1 MISQCR
7 RSVLNQI
14 ESLDQDRLLVP
25 SELERLRTA
34 LSERYRI
41 ERELGRGGMA
51 TVYLAEDLKH
61 HREVAIKVLDPELAA
76 GLGHTRFLREIEIA
90 AGLSHPHILPLYD
103 SGEGDGFLYY
113 VMPFVE
119 GESLRSRLDRE
130 KQLSIPDTVAIGR
143 AVAGAL
149 SYAHGLGIVHR
160 DIKPENILF
169 TAGQAV
175 VTDFGI
181 ARAVGVAG
189 GDQLTR
195 TGMAIGT
202 PDYMSPE
209 QSAGERDLD
218 ARSDVYALGCV
229 LYEMLA
235 GQVPF
240 TGKTAQAVL
249 ARHAVDPV
257 PPLRTVRQAIP
268 AALEAVVL
276 RALAKAPADR
286 FRTADELAEAL
297 EQSERTVELAAP
309 GRASRRRRITLFAVA
324 LLGILG
330 FGAWWVAPRFGV
342 GSSHI
347 ESLAVLPLA
356 NLGGDSGQDYFV
368 EGMQEALIAELS
380 KISALKVI
388 SRTSTLRYRKTEKPL
403 SVVAHEL
410 NVDGVIEGSA
420 LREGDQVRITVQL
433 VDGRSDR
440 HVWGQTFDREMRGV
454 LALHSEVAR
463 EIAKQIKVT
472 LTPPE
477 LQRLAVTRVVNPKA
491 YELYVLGRHQWN
503 QRTLDR
509 TRHSV
514 ENFLEALNQDPSYA
528 PAYAALADA
537 YMWLGEQGGMPQR
550 EARDAAAGALAK
562 ALELDET
569 LADAHVSMGLW
580 KLRSEWNWAASEREF
595 KRALELNPGSASA
608 HQMYGRT
615 LSFTGRFE
623 EALRELEKAREL
635 DPLSVPVNAYI
646 GQVYLHA
653 RQYPRAEEQLR
664 KTLRIDP
671 NHVLTHHNLGE
682 LYLAQGRSAE
692 AVKELQ
698 RAVEGSAEPSSH
710 YLAMLGCAYAKAGR
724 KTEAVRILKNLE
736 KKAKEDLASTFD
748 VASLHAALSEKEQAL
763 AWLEQGYTKRDYWL
777 VEIRAWPWFDSL
789 RSEPRFQSLLRKMHL
804 PA

>member
-1 MISQCR
+1 MA
-7 RSVLNQI
+7 N
-14 ESLDQDRLLVP
+14 
-25 SELERLRTA
+25 ELEDLRTA

-41 ERELGRGGMA
+41 EREVGRGGMA
-51 TVYLAEDLKH
+51 TVYVAEDLKH
-61 HREVAIKVLDPELAA
+61 HRQVAIKVLDPDLAA

-90 AGLSHPHILPLYD
+90 SRLSHPHILPLFD
-103 SGEGDGFLYY
+103 SGESGGFLYY

-119 GESLRSRLDRE
+119 GESLRSRIQRE

-143 AVAGAL
+143 SVAGAL
-149 SYAHGLGIVHR
+149 SYAHGQGIVHR

-169 TAGQAV
+169 AAGQPV

-189 GDQLTR
+189 GDQLTQ
-195 TGMAIGT
+195 TGIAIGT
-202 PDYMSPE
+202 PAYMSPE
-209 QSAGERDLD
+209 QAAGDRELD

-235 GQVPF
+235 GQPPF
-240 TGKTAQAVL
+240 TGRTAQALL
-249 ARHAVDPV
+249 ARHAIDPV
-257 PPLRTVRQAIP
+257 PPLRTIRHTIP

-276 RALAKAPADR
+276 RALAKTPADR
-286 FRTADELAEAL
+286 FRTAGELAEAL
-297 EQSERTVELAAP
+297 EQGEKTVETAAP
-309 GRASRRRRITLFAVA
+309 VRARRRRSISVLAAAV
-324 LLGILG
+324 LGILG
-330 FGAWWVAPRFGV
+330 FGGWWLAPRLGV
-342 GSSHI
+342 GSARI
-347 ESLAVLPLA
+347 ESLAVLPLT
-356 NLGGDSGQDYFV
+356 NLGGDSRQDYFV

-403 SVVAHEL
+403 SDVANEL

-420 LREGDQVRITVQL
+420 LREGDQVRITVKL

-440 HVWGQTFDREMRGV
+440 HVWGQTFDRELRGV

-463 EIAKQIKVT
+463 EIANQIKVS

-477 LQRLAVTRVVNPKA
+477 AQRLAVRRAVNPKA

-503 QRTLDR
+503 QRTLER
-509 TRHSV
+509 NRQAV
-514 ENFLEALNQDPSYA
+514 ESFLEALDHDPSYA
-528 PAYAALADA
+528 PTYAALADA

-562 ALELDET
+562 ALALDET

-580 KLRSEWNWAASEREF
+580 KLRSDWDWAASERELR
-595 KRALELNPGSASA
+595 RAIELNPSSASA

-623 EALRELEKAREL
+623 DALRELEKAREL

-653 RQYPRAEEQLR
+653 RRYGQAEEQLR

-682 LYLAQGRSAE
+682 LHLAQGRSAE
-692 AVKELQ
+692 AVKELE
-698 RAVEGSAEPSSH
+698 RSIAGSAEPSSH
-710 YLAMLGCAYAKAGR
+710 YLAMLGCSYARAGR
-724 KTEAVRILKNLE
+724 KAEAVKILKDLE
-736 KKAKEDLASTFD
+736 AKATKDLASAFD
-748 VASLHAALSEKEQAL
+748 VASLYAALSDKEQAL
-763 AWLEQGYTKRDYWL
+763 GWLEQGYAKRDYWL
-777 VEIRAWPWFDSL
+777 VEIHAWPWFDSL
-789 RSEPRFQSLLRKMHL
+789 RSEPRFQDLLRRMRF

>member
-1 MISQCR
+1 VTNAAGIPA
-7 RSVLNQI
+7 
-14 ESLDQDRLLVP
+14 D
-25 SELERLRTA
+25 LRDA
-34 LSERYRI
+34 LAGRYTL

-61 HREVAIKVLDPELAA
+61 HRQVAIKVLDPGLAA
-76 GLGHTRFLREIEIA
+76 GLGHARFFREIEIA

-103 SGEGDGFLYY
+103 SGESDGFLYY
-113 VMPFVE
+113 VMPVVE
-119 GESLRSRLDRE
+119 GESLRSRIERE
-130 KQLSIPDTVAIGR
+130 KQLTIPDSVAIAR

-169 TAGQAV
+169 TAGQPV

-202 PDYMSPE
+202 PAYMSPE
-209 QSAGERDLD
+209 QAAGDRDLD

-235 GQVPF
+235 GQAPF
-240 TGKTAQAVL
+240 TGRTAQAVL
-249 ARHAVDPV
+249 ARHAIDPV
-257 PPLRTVRQAIP
+257 PHLRTVRQAIP
-268 AALEAVVL
+268 EALEAVVL
-276 RALAKAPADR
+276 RALAKTPADR
-286 FRTADELAEAL
+286 FRTAGEMAEAL
-297 EQSERTVELAAP
+297 EQSGRTSELAAP
-309 GRASRRRRITLFAVA
+309 VRARRRRRIALQAVA
-324 LLGILG
+324 ILGILG
-330 FGAWWVAPRFGV
+330 FAGWWIAPRLGV
-342 GSSHI
+342 GSARI
-347 ESLAVLPLA
+347 ESLAVLPLT

-380 KISALKVI
+380 KISALKVV
-388 SRTSTLRYRKTEKPL
+388 SRTSTLRYRKTEKRL
-403 SVVAHEL
+403 SEVAQEL
-410 NVDGVIEGSA
+410 NVDGLIEGSA

-440 HVWGQTFDREMRGV
+440 HVWGQTFDRELRGV

-463 EIAKQIKVT
+463 EIANQVKVT
-472 LTPPE
+472 LTPRE
-477 LQRLAVTRVVNPKA
+477 TQRLAVTRTVNPKA
-491 YELYVLGRHQWN
+491 YELYMLGRHQWN
-503 QRTLDR
+503 QRTLER
-509 TRHSV
+509 NRQAV
-514 ENFLEALNQDPSYA
+514 ESFLEALDHDPSYA

-569 LADAHVSMGLW
+569 LSNAHVSKGIW
-580 KLRSEWNWAASEREF
+580 KLHFNWDWAAAEKEF
-595 KRALELNPGSASA
+595 QSALELNPNSAYA
-608 HQMYGRT
+608 HQIYGRS
-615 LSFTGRFE
+615 LSFAGRFE
-623 EALRELEKAREL
+623 DGQRELEKAREL

-653 RQYPRAEEQLR
+653 RQYEQAEEQFR

-671 NHVLTHHNLGE
+671 NHALTHHNLGE

-692 AVKELQ
+692 AVKELE
-698 RAVEGSAEPSSH
+698 RSVAGAADPSSH
-710 YLAMLGCAYAKAGR
+710 YLAMLGCSYARAGR
-724 KTEAVRILKNLE
+724 KTEAVKILKDLE
-736 KKAKEDLASTFD
+736 RKATKDLASAFD

-763 AWLEQGYTKRDYWL
+763 TWLEQGYAKRDYWL
-777 VEIRAWPWFDSL
+777 VEIHAWPWFDSL
-789 RSEPRFQSLLRKMHL
+789 RAEPRFQDLLRRMRL
-804 PA
+804 AA

>member
-1 MISQCR
+1 
-7 RSVLNQI
+7 VAT
-14 ESLDQDRLLVP
+14 
-25 SELERLRTA
+25 ELERLRTTLA
-34 LSERYRI
+34 ERYDI

-61 HREVAIKVLDPELAA
+61 HRKVAIKVLDPELAA

-103 SGEGDGFLYY
+103 SGESGGFLYY

-119 GESLRSRLDRE
+119 GESLRSRLERE
-130 KQLSIPDTVAIGR
+130 KQLSIADGIAIGR

-202 PDYMSPE
+202 PAYMSPE
-209 QSAGERDLD
+209 QAAGERDLD
-218 ARSDVYALGCV
+218 ARSDIYALGCV

-235 GQVPF
+235 GQAPF
-240 TGKTAQAVL
+240 TGPTAQAVL

-257 PPLRTVRQAIP
+257 PPLRTVRQTIP

-286 FRTADELAEAL
+286 FHTAGELAEAL
-297 EQSERTVELAAP
+297 EQSERTGEVAAP
-309 GRASRRRRITLFAVA
+309 VRALRRRRTILLAAVII
-324 LLGILG
+324 GILG
-330 FGAWWVAPRFGV
+330 FGGWWV
-342 GSSHI
+342 GSRPGIGSARI
-347 ESLAVLPLA
+347 ESLAVLPLT
-356 NLGGDSGQDYFV
+356 NLGADPGQDFFV
-368 EGMQEALIAELS
+368 DGMQEALITELS

-388 SRTSTLRYRKTEKPL
+388 SRTSTLRYRQTQKRL
-403 SVVAHEL
+403 SEVAHEL

-420 LREGDQVRITVQL
+420 LREGDKVRITVQL

-454 LALHSEVAR
+454 LGLYSEVAR
-463 EIAKQIKVT
+463 EIASQVKVT
-472 LTPPE
+472 LTPRE
-477 LQRLAVTRVVNPKA
+477 AQRMAVTRAVNPKA
-491 YELYVLGRHQWN
+491 YELYMLGRHYWN
-503 QRTLDR
+503 QRTIEQYKQA
-509 TRHSV
+509 V
-514 ENFLEALNQDPSYA
+514 ESFLEALDHDPNYA

-537 YMWLGEQGGMPQR
+537 YMWLGEQGGMPQG
-550 EARDAAAGALAK
+550 EARQASAGALK
-562 ALELDET
+562 NALALDET
-569 LADAHVSMGLW
+569 LPDAHVSMGLW
-580 KLRSEWNWAASEREF
+580 KLRFDWDWAGSDREF
-595 KRALELNPGSASA
+595 QRALELNPGSASA

-615 LSFTGRFE
+615 LSFAGRFDD
-623 EALRELEKAREL
+623 AGRELEKALEL
-635 DPLSVPVNAYI
+635 DPLSITANAYL

-653 RQYPRAEEQLR
+653 RQYYRAEEQLR

-671 NHVLTHHNLGE
+671 NHALTHHNLGE
-682 LYLAQGRSAE
+682 LYLAQGRWPE
-692 AVKELQ
+692 AVQELE
-698 RAVEGSAEPSSH
+698 RSIAGSADPSSH
-710 YLAMLGCAYAKAGR
+710 YLAMLACGYARAGR
-724 KTEAVRILKNLE
+724 KTEAVKILKELE
-736 KKAKEDLASTFD
+736 RRSAEGRASAFD
-748 VASLHAALSEKEQAL
+748 VASLHVALSEREQAL
-763 AWLEQGYTKRDYWL
+763 AWLERGYAQRDYWL

-789 RSEPRFQSLLRKMHL
+789 RSDRRFQDLLLRMRF

>member
-1 MISQCR
+1 
-7 RSVLNQI
+7 VA
-14 ESLDQDRLLVP
+14 

-61 HREVAIKVLDPELAA
+61 HRQVAIKVLDPQLAA

-103 SGEGDGFLYY
+103 SGEGGGFLYY

-119 GESLRSRLDRE
+119 GESLRSRLERE
-130 KQLSIPDTVAIGR
+130 KQLSIPDSVAIGR
-143 AVAGAL
+143 AVAAAL

-169 TAGQAV
+169 TASQAV

-189 GDQLTR
+189 GDQLTQ
-195 TGMAIGT
+195 TGIAIGT
-202 PDYMSPE
+202 PAYMSPE
-209 QSAGERDLD
+209 QAAGERELD

-235 GQVPF
+235 GQAPF
-240 TGKTAQAVL
+240 TGPTAQAVL

-268 AALEAVVL
+268 EALEAVVL
-276 RALAKAPADR
+276 RALAKTPADR
-286 FRTADELAEAL
+286 FRTAGELAEAL
-297 EQSERTVELAAP
+297 EQSGRTGGLAAP
-309 GRASRRRRITLFAVA
+309 VRALRRRRITLQAA
-324 LLGILG
+324 AILGILG
-330 FGAWWVAPRFGV
+330 FGGWWVAPRLGV
-342 GSSHI
+342 GSAPRI
-347 ESLAVLPLA
+347 ESLAVLPLT
-356 NLGGDSGQDYFV
+356 NLGGDSRQDYFV

-403 SVVAHEL
+403 SEVAHEL

-440 HVWGQTFDREMRGV
+440 HVWGQTFDRELRGV

-477 LQRLAVTRVVNPKA
+477 AQQLAATRVVNPKA

-503 QRTLDR
+503 QRTLER
-509 TRHSV
+509 SRQAVAS
-514 ENFLEALNQDPSYA
+514 FLEALDNDPNYA

-562 ALELDET
+562 AIALDET
-569 LADAHVSMGLW
+569 LADAHVSMGVW
-580 KLRSEWNWAASEREF
+580 TKRFDWDWEASEKEF

-608 HQMYGRT
+608 HQMYGRS
-615 LSFTGRFE
+615 LSFTGHFE
-623 EALRELEKAREL
+623 DAQRELEKAREL

-646 GQVYLHA
+646 GQAYIFA
-653 RQYPRAEEQLR
+653 RQYDRAEEQLR
-664 KTLRIDP
+664 KTLMIDP

-692 AVKELQ
+692 AVKELE
-698 RAVEGSAEPSSH
+698 RSVAGSAEPSSH
-710 YLAMLGCAYAKAGR
+710 YLAMLGCGYAKAGR
-724 KTEAVRILKNLE
+724 KTEAVRILKDLE
-736 KKAKEDLASTFD
+736 MKATKDLASTFD
-748 VASLHAALSEKEQAL
+748 VASLHAALSENQQAL
-763 AWLEQGYTKRDYWL
+763 AWLEQGYAQRDYWL
-777 VEIRAWPWFDSL
+777 IEIQAWPWFDSL
-789 RSEPRFQSLLRKMHL
+789 RSERRFQDLVRRMRF
-804 PA
+804 PG